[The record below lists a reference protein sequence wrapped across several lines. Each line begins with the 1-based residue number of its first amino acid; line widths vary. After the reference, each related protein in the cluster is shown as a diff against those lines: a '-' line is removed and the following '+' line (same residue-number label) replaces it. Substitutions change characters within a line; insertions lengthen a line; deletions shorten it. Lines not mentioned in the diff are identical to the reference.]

1 MMVLMTEM
9 GKTER
14 ESGRMI
20 RCKDH
25 ELDLGISSIF
35 TDCVLGSLDAS
46 KQRSPV
52 GKWIW
57 DFPGETDGC
66 WLCGCGRTHPDRECS
81 VRRGVSKEEF
91 D

>member
-1 MMVLMTEM
+1 MMVLMTET

-14 ESGRMI
+14 KSDRMI

-25 ELDLGISSIF
+25 ELDVGMSLIF

-52 GKWIW
+52 GK
-57 DFPGETDGC
+57 
-66 WLCGCGRTHPDRECS
+66 
-81 VRRGVSKEEF
+81 
-91 D
+91 